1 MVKFTEKVSMKLFFA
16 ALAFAAALLYSLL
29 KKPYPVHNSGA
40 ILISGA
46 STGIG
51 NHAAVTLANT
61 NKQFVV
67 YAGVRKEKD
76 FKAILDLKLPNL
88 LPILLD
94 VTDELSV
101 QKAISVIKESGQ
113 PLIALVNNAGI
124 HRSSFLEY
132 HAISDLKY
140 IFETNYFGMARLTQV
155 SLPLLRESKGRIV
168 QISSV
173 AGKISTVLSGGYS
186 SSKFAMESFSDALR
200 REVDHFGISVSI
212 VEPAYVK
219 TNIFESSKEASK
231 EIIDTQLS
239 DKDRDNMKVLYSH
252 LFSEEK
258 INKILKSFEQAAEPT
273 VTSEA
278 IVHAITSKNPQTR
291 YVVAVVGAIPAWVLT
306 NLAWLL
312 TDRAL
317 DVLTKYF

>member
-1 MVKFTEKVSMKLFFA
+1 MLSIKLILTLVGVLVA
-16 ALAFAAALLYSLL
+16 VMYTLL
-29 KKPYPVHNSGA
+29 KKSYTAHNSGV

-51 NHAAVTLANT
+51 NHAAITLANT
-61 NKQFVV
+61 NKQFIV

-101 QKAISVIKESGQ
+101 QKAITSIKESGQ

-124 HRSSFLEY
+124 SRSSTLEF
-132 HAISDLKY
+132 HTVSDLKA
-140 IFETNYFGMARLTQV
+140 IFETNFFGMARLTQV

-173 AGKISTVLSGGYS
+173 AGKISTPLGGGYS
-186 SSKFAMESFSDALR
+186 ASKFAMESFSDALR
-200 REVDHFGISVSI
+200 REVDHFDISVSI
-212 VEPAYVK
+212 IEPAYVK
-219 TNIFESSKEASK
+219 TNIFESSRQASK

-239 DKDRDNMKVLYSH
+239 DKDRDTMKALYSN
-252 LFSEEK
+252 FVSEEK
-258 INKILKSFEQAAEPT
+258 VSKRLNKYDQASEPT
-273 VTSEA
+273 VTSDV

-291 YVVAVVGAIPAWVLT
+291 YVVATVGAIPAWVLT

-317 DVLTKYF
+317 DALTKLF